1 MLRDYEIKDAF
12 SSAIKRYPLG
22 YYFVTTL
29 EFVHQFERVNWQFSL
44 REAHQWVK
52 TNTTTFRDVSTQE
65 GEAKTYQQFNPNVS
79 I

>member
-29 EFVHQFERVNWQFSL
+29 EFVH
-44 REAHQWVK
+44 
-52 TNTTTFRDVSTQE
+52 
-65 GEAKTYQQFNPNVS
+65 
-79 I
+79 